1 MRQDAVTPAQR
12 ALAEKLRSVV
22 PWNSE
27 FREFRVGDIWW
38 DWVGVVVC
46 CGGAR
51 VVILSWMAM
60 LCHANDNIS
69 YISVFLLALYVIQ

>member
-22 PWNSE
+22 PRPPPE
-27 FREFRVGDIWW
+27 FREFRVGDIIV
-38 DWVGVVVC
+38 DG
-46 CGGAR
+46 
-51 VVILSWMAM
+51 M

-69 YISVFLLALYVIQ
+69 VFLLALYAIQG